1 MDPDKIQL
9 LKDEIE
15 QKLPEVLS
23 NLGEVYKK
31 YGISETQSTTI
42 VELKLAPTKL
52 QSGDAPQDLEEQ
64 TLSLAVAAQED
75 LPLHYEWTKKVSK
88 GVAEQKKQSLERIV
102 ESLTNSLDA
111 DELEHTAQLIAQA
124 VNLPDVSEADREFAR
139 VLAGREFD
147 EHERVQLEFWALL
160 ENFAYRRQ
168 LLAGALSA
176 PQVAK
181 LLGTSRQTPHDR
193 VQAGTLLGVMDK
205 GALKFPAWQFDSLG
219 PDGVIDGLK
228 EVLKALHMSDFA
240 KLSWLMRPLPNLEGL
255 TPVEVLKQGG
265 IDKVIAEANAL
276 GVS

>member
-1 MDPDKIQL
+1 MTGQIK
-9 LKDEIE
+9 
-15 QKLPEVLS
+15 
-23 NLGEVYKK
+23 G
-31 YGISETQSTTI
+31 
-42 VELKLAPTKL
+42 
-52 QSGDAPQDLEEQ
+52 
-64 TLSLAVAAQED
+64 AAERQ
-75 LPLHYEWTKKVSK
+75 
-88 GVAEQKKQSLERIV
+88 KQSLERIV

-124 VNLPDVSEADREFAR
+124 VNLPDVSQADREFA
-139 VLAGREFD
+139 LSIAGREFD

-205 GALKFPAWQFDSLG
+205 GALKFPAWQFDSQG

-228 EVLKALHMSDFA
+228 EVLKALHISDFA

-276 GVS
+276 GVG